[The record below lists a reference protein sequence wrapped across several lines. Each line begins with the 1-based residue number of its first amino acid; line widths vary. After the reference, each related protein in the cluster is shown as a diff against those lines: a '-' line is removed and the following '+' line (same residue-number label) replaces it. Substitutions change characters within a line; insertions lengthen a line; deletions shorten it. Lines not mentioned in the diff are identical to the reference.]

1 MMNVMKKFQRSLLI
15 TLMFVLGTGFC
26 DAISVEFYVDSER
39 GEKLPPNA
47 EVAARNLAAV
57 LDAINKAYFDKT
69 YISNSNLRMSDFAKK
84 SVESI
89 YSSSPFYCT
98 DDYVGAHVWV
108 YSNGFEARNIPIM
121 LTHKGEKFGDESFV
135 LAVAEFDNRGTV
147 TDFRLQISTHV
158 ASRWN
163 ELQDEFNEVTDLRE
177 QEIVR
182 RTLEVFRT
190 AYCRKDIKTIEDM
203 FSDQA
208 LIITGRV
215 VQRVTQGDRRMMTP
229 QVTYNRQTKQQYI
242 ANLKKAFARNK
253 YVKVDFDDIQIKRS
267 DKDHAMF
274 GINLKQ
280 SWESTNYSDKGSL
293 FMIFKFPPNGDP
305 SIEVRTW
312 MPEGFENDDITT
324 LSGFGL

>member
-1 MMNVMKKFQRSLLI
+1 MKKFQRSLLI
-15 TLMFVLGTGFC
+15 ALMFVLGTNFC
-26 DAISVEFYVDSER
+26 DAISVKFYVESDK
-39 GEKLPPNA
+39 GEKLPPNVEIA
-47 EVAARNLAAV
+47 ERNLAAV
-57 LDAINKAYFDKT
+57 LDAINTAYFDRT
-69 YISNSNLRMSDFAKK
+69 RISNRNLKMSDLAKK

-89 YSSSPFYCT
+89 YASSPFYCT
-98 DDYVGAHVWV
+98 DKEFAAHVWV

-135 LAVAEFDNRGTV
+135 CAVAEFDNSGTV
-147 TDFRLQISTHV
+147 IDFRLQISTHI

-163 ELQDEFNEVTDLRE
+163 ELDENYNEVTDLR
-177 QEIVR
+177 QKEIIG
-182 RTLEVFRT
+182 RTLEDFRT

-215 VQRVTQGDRRMMTP
+215 IKRVTQGDKRMMTS

-242 ANLKKAFARNK
+242 ANLRNAFARNK
-253 YVKVDFDDIQIKRS
+253 FIKVDFDDISIKRS
-267 DKDHAMF
+267 EKDPSMF
-274 GINLKQ
+274 GIKLTQ
-280 SWESTNYSDKGSL
+280 SWMSTNYDDKGTL
-293 FMIFKFPPNGDP
+293 FLIFKFPSNGDP

-312 MPEGFENDDITT
+312 TPEGFENDDIST